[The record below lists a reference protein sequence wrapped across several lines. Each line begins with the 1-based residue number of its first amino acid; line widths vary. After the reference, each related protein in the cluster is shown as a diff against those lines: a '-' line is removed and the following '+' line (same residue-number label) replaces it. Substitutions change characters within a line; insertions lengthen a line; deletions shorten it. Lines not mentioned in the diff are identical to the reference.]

1 MRLIGLIG
9 YFILYYLFPGNPFDL
24 ASLNCRIIANVL
36 YTHVIYCKPFI
47 LKQVSTFCAHEQRYE
62 DKTHAV
68 LCPPSLFR
76 DVFYKRVEADSTYCL
91 PVSGPKWIANIPGVV
106 HALSYSGYHFR
117 YVFILKSS
125 SCLLRPSC
133 TNICILFIP
142 PFPP

>member
-68 LCPPSLFR
+68 LCPPP
-76 DVFYKRVEADSTYCL
+76 STVMCFIKGL
-91 PVSGPKWIANIPGVV
+91 EQIARI
-106 HALSYSGYHFR
+106 A
-117 YVFILKSS
+117 
-125 SCLLRPSC
+125 CQ
-133 TNICILFIP
+133 
-142 PFPP
+142 